1 MIPTP
6 MVRAD
11 RVKGPAG
18 TGLHQVISAGLYRPR
33 WSWPERID
41 GPNYVGRFW
50 PLPLRGGALVIIP
63 VPTTDVD
70 GKPAV
75 HFAEIIALGLGS
87 WGRRCEGRG
96 ETIEVPLPAQPDMV
110 RP

>member
-1 MIPTP
+1 MTKQQ
-6 MVRAD
+6 RFD
-11 RVKGPAG
+11 RILEILGLAKGSELASAL
-18 TGLHQVISAGLYRPR
+18 GLTRKSSSYCRQNGV
-33 WSWPERID
+33 PEFRL
-41 GPNYVGRFW
+41 G
-50 PLPLRGGALVIIP
+50 GGALVIIP
-63 VPTTDVD
+63 APTTDAD